1 MGQEDACSQGKIVA
15 LGFKHCTNRAYC
27 LSLEP
32 SQNELLD
39 RCFQA
44 SHILAPISNTL
55 RSLADAEPAYSV
67 NFEFSGADS
76 ALLRLEAEFSKHYGA
91 QEYEVTQRRWVK
103 AQGSGH
109 SDNRSPL
116 QIAVIDFERYVVLA
130 QAEKRQ
136 AKNIRSDWQLEIKAL
151 EFYDKSTVDAALKT
165 FSHSIRFKSDAAA
178 GGISATPKRK
188 VMFPESA
195 PVSRVVEKTAIRYK
209 IKGTEYTL
217 EIARYDEYSRMG
229 LQISQGRVQ
238 TTNPGAMSEV
248 PVTTWGASIYDL
260 SWDNLLGQQANMGV
274 GHAAS
279 WNPNL
284 NTFFRPKRQP
294 VDPTDSSS
302 GFWEFIAV
310 VKEVAGLLG
319 PRKADP
325 PKKAQSDTA
334 NKETVRDVSP
344 SVTKPKTAASH
355 ISSSSSLTADGPK
368 TIKLLDADLG
378 TLF

>member
-1 MGQEDACSQGKIVA
+1 MMGQEDACSQGKIVA

-67 NFEFSGADS
+67 NFEFFGADS

-136 AKNIRSDWQLEIKAL
+136 AKK
-151 EFYDKSTVDAALKT
+151 Y
-165 FSHSIRFKSDAAA
+165 
-178 GGISATPKRK
+178 
-188 VMFPESA
+188 
-195 PVSRVVEKTAIRYK
+195 
-209 IKGTEYTL
+209 
-217 EIARYDEYSRMG
+217 
-229 LQISQGRVQ
+229 
-238 TTNPGAMSEV
+238 
-248 PVTTWGASIYDL
+248 
-260 SWDNLLGQQANMGV
+260 
-274 GHAAS
+274 
-279 WNPNL
+279 
-284 NTFFRPKRQP
+284 
-294 VDPTDSSS
+294 
-302 GFWEFIAV
+302 
-310 VKEVAGLLG
+310 
-319 PRKADP
+319 
-325 PKKAQSDTA
+325 
-334 NKETVRDVSP
+334 
-344 SVTKPKTAASH
+344 
-355 ISSSSSLTADGPK
+355 
-368 TIKLLDADLG
+368 
-378 TLF
+378 